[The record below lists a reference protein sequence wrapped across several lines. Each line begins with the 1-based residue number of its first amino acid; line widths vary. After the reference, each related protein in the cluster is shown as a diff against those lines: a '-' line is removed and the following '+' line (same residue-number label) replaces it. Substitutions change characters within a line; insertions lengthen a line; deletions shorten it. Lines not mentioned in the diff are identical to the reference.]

1 MANFFFCRAQKSGGR
16 CMQVGEN
23 IYKYRIERG
32 LSQGALAEA
41 LEVSRQSVSKWEN
54 NSAVPELDKLI
65 RMSKLFQISLD
76 QLVFGEEV
84 SCEPAE
90 SEEKTASD
98 VAFPR
103 IPGHILVGCFALM
116 FGMVFFLLS
125 VFWGDQFRFGE
136 EIGELISLSIV
147 VLSVA
152 LIATYN
158 QWVLA
163 SCAMIYFL
171 YSILC
176 VRFLHLTSLPHYIF
190 MILMSFV
197 ILIWFIVWG
206 THATRGV
213 KRKEPPEEL

>member
-1 MANFFFCRAQKSGGR
+1 
-16 CMQVGEN
+16 MQLGEN
-23 IYKYRIERG
+23 IYKHRTECG

-76 QLVFGEEV
+76 QLVFGEEATAV
-84 SCEPAE
+84 KPVEN
-90 SEEKTASD
+90 EEKPESA
-98 VAFPR
+98 VV
-103 IPGHILVGCFALM
+103 IPGIPARVLVGCFTLM

-171 YSILC
+171 YSVLC
-176 VRFLHLTSLPHYIF
+176 VRFLHLTSMPHYIF
-190 MILMSFV
+190 MIVMSFV

-206 THATRGV
+206 TNATRGV